1 MTMKSGSLNR
11 INGGYVSMLY
21 VKNYVAMVTL
31 NSNQYW
37 HRFDLYFLTV

>member
-1 MTMKSGSLNR
+1 MTMKSGLLNR

-31 NSNQYW
+31 NSNQ